1 MEKQYSRPSP
11 LTKKQIIWLLV
22 SIAVYI
28 VLRVIPI
35 AGLSVEGQK
44 ALAILGWV
52 IVALISNCLPS
63 ALISMI
69 FAALIILTGV
79 LTQNEFLQAF
89 GTSPFFVVLGLGAVG
104 MGMTRT
110 KIGPRMAYFLMKY
123 MGRTPQLLVLAI
135 MIVGFVIVA
144 LIVNIPA
151 LLAVCPVILS
161 VLKELGEEPGKS
173 NMGKAMFL
181 GLVWSGAGGGLAF
194 ISSSATA
201 AAAAEAIDQV
211 SSGTAA
217 VSYGQ
222 WAMFGVPIGLIMIV
236 PAWIFLCK
244 WFKIGKTGK
253 VLPREVVDQRLKELG
268 KIDAEEIRYIVI
280 LVTMILFFWVGD
292 MLWGIKPATVA
303 IVYMGIMIMP
313 KIGLITFQDIQANTN
328 WDMCIQMAF
337 FMGFAG
343 AITSTG
349 LGDWLASTLFGWF
362 QTDNLFLLM
371 LITILIAHIGN
382 IIVPGAGAAVML
394 IPSVWAISVDAG
406 YATAFLPMVMF
417 HVVNWTQLQPVQ
429 PQYLVVS
436 ANSGGYLN
444 IRDFAVP
451 NVIITVIWTIIFIPA
466 AWLLAPV
473 AGLV

>member
-1 MEKQYSRPSP
+1 MQTKADRPLP
-11 LTKKQIIWLLV
+11 LTKKQIVWLLV
-22 SIAVYI
+22 SIAVYF
-28 VLRVIPI
+28 VLLLIPI
-35 AGLSVEGQK
+35 SGLSPEGQK

-79 LTQNEFLQAF
+79 LNQNQFLQAF
-89 GTSPFFVVLGLGAVG
+89 GTSPFFVVVGLGAVG

-110 KIGPRMAYFLMKY
+110 KIGPRMSYALMKV
-123 MGRTPQLLVLAI
+123 MGRTPQLLLLAI
-135 MIVGFVIVA
+135 MLVGFVIVA

-161 VLKELGEEPGKS
+161 VLK
-173 NMGKAMFL
+173 
-181 GLVWSGAGGGLAF
+181 VWSGAGGGLAF

-211 SSGTAA
+211 SAGAAA

-222 WAMFGVPIGLIMIV
+222 WAMFGVPIGLIMIL

-244 WFKIGKTGK
+244 WFKLGKTGK

-268 KIDAEEIRYIVI
+268 KMDAEEVRYIVI

-303 IVYMGIMIMP
+303 IIYMGIMIMP
-313 KIGLITFQDIQANTN
+313 RIGLITFNEIARNTN

-343 AITSTG
+343 AISSTG
-349 LGDWLASTLFGWF
+349 LGDWLANTLFGWF

-382 IIVPGAGAAVML
+382 ILVPGAGAAVML

-417 HVVNWTQLQPVQ
+417 HVVNWTQLQPIQ

-436 ANSGGYLN
+436 ANSGGYLT

-451 NVIITVIWTIIFIPA
+451 NVIITVIWTVIFIPA
-466 AWLLAPV
+466 AWLLAPL
-473 AGLV
+473 AGLM

>member
-1 MEKQYSRPSP
+1 MEKKTTRPLP
-11 LTKKQIIWLLV
+11 LTGKQIFWLLV
-22 SIAVYI
+22 SIAVYV
-28 VLRVIPI
+28 VLRLIPI
-35 AGLSVEGQK
+35 AGLGPEGQK

-63 ALISMI
+63 MLISLV

-79 LTQNEFLQAF
+79 LNQAQFLQAF

-110 KIGPRMAYFLMKY
+110 KLGPRMAYFLMKY
-123 MGRTPQLLVLAI
+123 IGKTPQLLILAI
-135 MIVGFVIVA
+135 MIAGFIIVA
-144 LIVNIPA
+144 LIVNVPA
-151 LLAVCPVILS
+151 LLAICPVILS
-161 VLKELGEEPGKS
+161 VLKELGEKPGES
-173 NMGKAMFL
+173 AMGKAMFL

-201 AAAAEAIDQV
+201 AAAADAIAQV
-211 SSGTAA
+211 SEGTAA
-217 VSYGQ
+217 ISYGQ
-222 WAMFGVPIGLIMIV
+222 WAMFGIPIGLLMII
-236 PAWIFLCK
+236 PAWILLCK

-253 VLPREVVDQRLKELG
+253 VLPPELVEKRIQELG
-268 KIDAEEIRYIVI
+268 RLDSDEIRYIII

-292 MLWGIKPATVA
+292 SLWGIKPATVA
-303 IVYMGIMIMP
+303 IVYMGIMILP
-313 KIGLITFQDIQANTN
+313 KFGLVTFEEIQSNTN
-328 WDMCIQMAF
+328 WAMCFQMAF

-343 AITSTG
+343 AIASTG
-349 LGDWLASTLFGWF
+349 LGEWLANSLFGWF
-362 QTDNLFLLM
+362 ETDNLFLLM

-406 YATAFLPMVMF
+406 YATAFLPLVMF
-417 HVVNWTQLQPVQ
+417 HVVNWTQLQPIQ

-444 IRDFAVP
+444 IRDFVVP
-451 NVIITVIWTIIFIPA
+451 NIIITILWTIIFIPA
-466 AWLLAPV
+466 AWLLAPL
-473 AGLV
+473 AGLM